1 MTKKAMVE
9 IIEKSEM
16 VINFSKSYF
25 MRLDKASVER
35 FYNQAIQFME
45 RK

>member
-25 MRLDKASVER
+25 MSMTKDNVER